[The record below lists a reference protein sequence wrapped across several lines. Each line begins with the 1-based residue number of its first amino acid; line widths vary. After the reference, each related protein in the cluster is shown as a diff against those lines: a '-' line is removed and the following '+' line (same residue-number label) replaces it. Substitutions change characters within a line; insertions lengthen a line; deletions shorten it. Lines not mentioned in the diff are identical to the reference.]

1 MNKHLLAAVG
11 LAAILG
17 GTTAVTLAQPPA
29 VQGVEKPGRGPR
41 GGAGRSAGFGLRG
54 IDLTEAQR
62 DQIRTITQSHQD
74 ATRAAHTKLREA
86 HRALAEATH
95 ADTIDE
101 AAIRARSTDVATAMA
116 DEAILRG
123 RIRAEVLATLTAEQ
137 QATLKE
143 RQTAMQQRR
152 QERQKRQ
159 QQ

>member
-1 MNKHLLAAVG
+1 MNKRLLAAVG

-17 GTTAVTLAQPPA
+17 ATTAVTLAQPPA
-29 VQGVEKPGRGPR
+29 GQGVERPGRGPR
-41 GGAGRSAGFGLRG
+41 GGAGRAGFGLHG

-101 AAIRARSTDVATAMA
+101 AAIRACSADVATAMA

-123 RIRAEVLATLTAEQ
+123 KIRAEVLATLTAEQ

-143 RQTAMQQRR
+143 RQKRR
-152 QERQKRQ
+152 QQ
-159 QQ
+159 

>member
-1 MNKHLLAAVG
+1 MNKRVLAAVG

-29 VQGVEKPGRGPR
+29 GRRGRPGRGPR

-86 HRALAEATH
+86 HRALAEATQ

-101 AAIRARSTDVATAMA
+101 AAIRARSADVATAMA

-123 RIRAEVLATLTAEQ
+123 RIRAEVLAS
-137 QATLKE
+137 
-143 RQTAMQQRR
+143 
-152 QERQKRQ
+152 
-159 QQ
+159 